1 MIQGRARVL
10 WALIGSITLVMSCG
24 ISAAAMEDA
33 GADSNTT
40 ISNTMIPNTTI
51 PIDSVT
57 TGPIEGS
64 VGSDPSTPQEPVDK
78 TPATEEPT
86 GATAPSS
93 SPTPETNAAVES
105 PESEAPQEQ
114 IAATPIAV
122 TVTMD
127 RTKVKVGESITASWK
142 VTGGSN
148 PSIDSLR
155 FVTEITEGSVL
166 VSSAVHVPDVASPG
180 SAGSVAMAV
189 PDTGNR
195 IFLEVTVTGDGD
207 TVRHRSD
214 RVTVTGFSG
223 KVPAGWRTVT
233 DSRTGEE
240 GAGYYAGGA
249 LKKGWFVVGKEWFH
263 ANSRGF
269 LQYGWVST
277 NRTWYYLGTS
287 GAMATGWAKID
298 GSWYYLD
305 PSSGAMRTGWLKVSG
320 EWYYLQSGGAMATGW
335 AKISGSWYYLDPDSG
350 AMKTGWVKV
359 SGEWYY
365 LQSGGAMATGWA
377 KINGSWYYLSPGNGA
392 MRTGWLKLGNT
403 WYYLNPSGVMA
414 TGWVRVNG
422 TWYYL
427 EPVSG
432 ALQSGASSLVV
443 LVNKKNPLDP
453 ITYVPALVPLS
464 RVGVGGGKSMR
475 PEAANA
481 MGRMISD
488 ARASGIHMQVGSG
501 YRSYWTQAAL
511 FASYV
516 SRDGVVEA
524 ETYSARAGY
533 SEHQTGL
540 AADISSPSEGCY
552 LQTCFGNTR
561 AGKWIAANAWRYG
574 FIVRYPNG
582 YTHVTGFIWEPWH
595 VRYVGVDV
603 ATAMRNSGA
612 ATYEQYLG
620 APAAPRY

>member
-1 MIQGRARVL
+1 MRQMIQGRARVL

-195 IFLEVTVTGDGD
+195 I
-207 TVRHRSD
+207 
-214 RVTVTGFSG
+214 
-223 KVPAGWRTVT
+223 
-233 DSRTGEE
+233 
-240 GAGYYAGGA
+240 
-249 LKKGWFVVGKEWFH
+249 
-263 ANSRGF
+263 
-269 LQYGWVST
+269 
-277 NRTWYYLGTS
+277 
-287 GAMATGWAKID
+287 
-298 GSWYYLD
+298 D
-305 PSSGAMRTGWLKVSG
+305 PSNDVELHA
-320 EWYYLQSGGAMATGW
+320 
-335 AKISGSWYYLDPDSG
+335 
-350 AMKTGWVKV
+350 
-359 SGEWYY
+359 
-365 LQSGGAMATGWA
+365 
-377 KINGSWYYLSPGNGA
+377 
-392 MRTGWLKLGNT
+392 
-403 WYYLNPSGVMA
+403 
-414 TGWVRVNG
+414 
-422 TWYYL
+422 
-427 EPVSG
+427 
-432 ALQSGASSLVV
+432 AS
-443 LVNKKNPLDP
+443 D
-453 ITYVPALVPLS
+453 
-464 RVGVGGGKSMR
+464 
-475 PEAANA
+475 
-481 MGRMISD
+481 
-488 ARASGIHMQVGSG
+488 
-501 YRSYWTQAAL
+501 
-511 FASYV
+511 
-516 SRDGVVEA
+516 
-524 ETYSARAGY
+524 
-533 SEHQTGL
+533 
-540 AADISSPSEGCY
+540 
-552 LQTCFGNTR
+552 
-561 AGKWIAANAWRYG
+561 
-574 FIVRYPNG
+574 VRYPYYRSKSRAAFFQG
-582 YTHVTGFIWEPWH
+582 L
-595 VRYVGVDV
+595 RYCGTCHHKEGIELRVCSAVKTTPMNLECRGDEC
-603 ATAMRNSGA
+603 RNA
-612 ATYEQYLG
+612 RIVNAFTDFL
-620 APAAPRY
+620 